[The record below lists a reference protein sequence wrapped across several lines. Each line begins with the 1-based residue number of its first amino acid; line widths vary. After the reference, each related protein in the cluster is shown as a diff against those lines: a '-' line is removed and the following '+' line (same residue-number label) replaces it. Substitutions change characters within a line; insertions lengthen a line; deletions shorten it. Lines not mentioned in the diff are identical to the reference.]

1 MLGYNTDTACA
12 LPQAW
17 GHITCGGTVAN
28 IEAVWAARNLKFY
41 PLAVKR
47 ALASEPALAAPPF
60 AARRVAVA
68 WREAEARAAL
78 KDATAAAAR
87 SCPQPAQR

>member
-47 ALASEPALAAPPF
+47 ALASEPALAPAAGFTVRAPWEK
-60 AARRVAVA
+60 VN
-68 WREAEARAAL
+68 
-78 KDATAAAAR
+78 T
-87 SCPQPAQR
+87 